1 MKIYSHRGESKYAPE
16 NTMSAFYL
24 ADLVNCDGIECDI
37 RKTKDD
43 KLVIIHDKTIDRTS
57 NSKGK
62 VSDYTFENI
71 KQFDFGN
78 KNFKG
83 ERIVLLTDFLN
94 YFSNKN
100 IKIFIEV
107 KESGYEKLIWDTISQ
122 YNIDNITIISFK
134 YEVLSN
140 FRKISNIL
148 KLGWLIYDINNKV
161 ITDAL
166 NINISILLCIS
177 AMIDKKNIELVKNN
191 NLLIGAWGV
200 KNKAELKRL
209 NKLKID
215 VLVYDSSYDAKK
227 ELKNE

>member
-1 MKIYSHRGESKYAPE
+1 MTIYSHRGESKYAPE

-24 ADLVNCDGIECDI
+24 ADLVNSDGIECDI
-37 RKTKDD
+37 RKTKDN
-43 KLVIIHDKTIDRTS
+43 KLVIIHDKSIDRTS

-62 VSDYTFENI
+62 VSDYTFENL

-78 KNFKG
+78 KRFKG
-83 ERIVLLTDFLN
+83 ERIVLLTDFLD

-107 KESGYEKLIWDTISQ
+107 KESGYEKLIWDTISK

-134 YEVLSN
+134 YEILKDL
-140 FRKISNIL
+140 RKLSNIL
-148 KLGWLIYDINNKV
+148 KLGWLVYDINNKV
-161 ITDAL
+161 IKEAIDI
-166 NINISILLCIS
+166 NINILLCVSSMIS
-177 AMIDKKNIELVKNN
+177 KKSINETKEN
-191 NLLIGAWGV
+191 NLEIGAWGV

-209 NKLKID
+209 NKLNLD
-215 VLVYDSSYDAKK
+215 VLVYDSAYDAKK